1 MDENGNR
8 KTKERKR
15 LKPLAKDLQSNPVLQ
30 SLLLCHKNTN
40 LFLYIGKHQLRIYE
54 IKPPSIM
61 TATLTGGKLLSFF
74 ILLAC
79 IKKAPGSAHP
89 LSRIS
94 GVRGLLSS
102 ARSQEHNRI
111 ANIRTISYTTKSTTK
126 KHRPGAL
133 HPRAVSFQ
141 TALRPLVSGTS
152 RRRYAGAPHT
162 PRNSEHPVRALAQL
176 PPYYG

>member
-1 MDENGNR
+1 
-8 KTKERKR
+8 
-15 LKPLAKDLQSNPVLQ
+15 
-30 SLLLCHKNTN
+30 
-40 LFLYIGKHQLRIYE
+40 
-54 IKPPSIM
+54 M

-111 ANIRTISYTTKSTTK
+111 ANIRTISYTAK
-126 KHRPGAL
+126 KHRPG
-133 HPRAVSFQ
+133 HFTP
-141 TALRPLVSGTS
+141 S
-152 RRRYAGAPHT
+152 RVISCRFA
-162 PRNSEHPVRALAQL
+162 PVRAVRCRATRSPLCGATRVARHPKWNPPTVSIPCHIPLSICGQL
-176 PPYYG
+176 SHPPPFWSGNHPPIPHGGKYRLMKIQT

>member
-1 MDENGNR
+1 MRQQLSRSNYVFSGLKTFHELNEAFPPLLDENGNR

-111 ANIRTISYTTKSTTK
+111 ANIRTISYTAK
-126 KHRPGAL
+126 KHRPGHFTPSHVL
-133 HPRAVSFQ
+133 SNSLRA
-141 TALRPLVSGTS
+141 
-152 RRRYAGAPHT
+152 
-162 PRNSEHPVRALAQL
+162 
-176 PPYYG
+176 